1 MTAILSRPRSNS
13 SQVLSTPSLRVFL
26 SAFAFVSIAL
36 FVVGLLCAAGK
47 LEDEQPLRDAGLT
60 NSGPSLLTFFHAR
73 ARTEID
79 REPLQ
84 RLLQQ
89 CANGSPEERGRATA
103 ELLGLGPLAL
113 PVLRRAVGDLDHPD
127 LAARASRC
135 IPWLEGPASDRL
147 LIAAARALARHKP
160 DGAAEALLAYLPL
173 AEEGE
178 VVRAIDDA
186 LAAVAAPQ
194 GKPDP
199 ALLRGLADPLGVR
212 RAAAGVALSRAIPS
226 EPVPGVRKLL
236 EDPAPLVR
244 LRAALALAEAN
255 DADAVPVLIDL
266 LGVLSAAQRQ
276 PIEEYLSKLA
286 GEWTP
291 TVQFASEDKIGRRI
305 RRDAWA
311 AWWRNA
317 DADSLRAAVREH
329 TLTSE
334 DRVKIAALL
343 EKIGSDDFNER
354 EKVTKELFALGR
366 ICIPQLRETAKSK
379 DAETARR
386 AGRLIERIE
395 GDPIHHLPSAAVRI
409 LALRKPSHS
418 VETLLAY
425 LPFAENEGIA
435 GDTKNA
441 LTTLA
446 LQDGKP
452 HPSLMRSL
460 KDSNPEVRATV
471 AEVLLQGGG
480 PEGRAAARTLLADDS
495 PEVRLRVALVSARS
509 NDRDSVPVLIELLTV
524 LPIDRVSQV
533 EASLYQLAGDT
544 APDTSAGT
552 EKVDRK
558 KCRDA
563 WMAWWKVNAT
573 RVDLARLTTQPW
585 FGFTLICDLQGN
597 RVYELD
603 RQGRQRWLISSAGGP
618 SDARILPNNR
628 VLIAEYGADRV
639 TERDLNGKILW
650 EKHIP
655 NPVNVQRLPNGNTFV
670 ATVNGPIF
678 EFDRSGNEVT
688 RINNAG
694 GANLLAAV
702 RTRRGTIVALTQ
714 NGQCCILDSAG
725 RQLKTFAGGRF
736 GNGLG
741 GIDVTP
747 QGRIVLAQQNRG
759 KVVEFD
765 SEGKTIVE
773 VDAPNAVSATSLPNG
788 HFLVAAQNAQR
799 VYEVDRAGKIV
810 WEHSN
815 AGQVIRA
822 RRR

>member
-1 MTAILSRPRSNS
+1 MKAIVCRSQSNS
-13 SQVLSTPSLRVFL
+13 FPVVSTPYLRDFL
-26 SAFAFVSIAL
+26 PAFAFVSIAL
-36 FVVGLLCAAGK
+36 FVVGLVRAAGK
-47 LEDEQPLRDAGLT
+47 REDEQPLRDAGLT
-60 NSGPSLLTFFHAR
+60 NNGPSLLTFFHAR

-84 RLLQQ
+84 RLLEQ
-89 CANGSPEERGRATA
+89 CVKGSPEQRGRATA

-113 PVLRRAVGDLDHPD
+113 PLLRRAAGDLDHPD
-127 LAARASRC
+127 LAARAGRC
-135 IPWLEGPASDRL
+135 IPWLEGQASHRL

-178 VVRAIDDA
+178 VVRAINEA
-186 LAAVAAPQ
+186 LAEVAAPQ

-236 EDPAPLVR
+236 QDPAPLVR

-266 LGVLSAAQRQ
+266 LGVLPAAQRQ

-291 TVQFASEDKIGRRI
+291 AVRFASEDKIGRRI

-311 AWWRNA
+311 SWWRNA
-317 DADSLRAAVREH
+317 DADSLLAAVREH
-329 TLTSE
+329 TQTPE

-354 EKVTKELFALGR
+354 EKITKDLFDLGR

-386 AGRLIERIE
+386 ANRLIERIE
-395 GDPIHHLPSAAVRI
+395 SDPIHHLPSAAVRI
-409 LALRKPSHS
+409 LALRKPPHS

-425 LPFAENEGIA
+425 LPFAENEDIA

-471 AEVLLQGGG
+471 AEALLQGGG

-495 PEVRLRVALVSARS
+495 PEVRLRVALAAART
-509 NDRDSVPVLIELLTV
+509 NDRDSVPVLIELLLA

-533 EASLYQLAGDT
+533 EASLFQLAGDT

-552 EKVDRK
+552 EKADRK

-573 RVDLARLTTQPW
+573 RVDLARLTAQPW
-585 FGFTLICDLQGN
+585 YGYTLICDLQGN

-603 RQGRQRWLISSAGGP
+603 RQGKQRWLISNAGGP
-618 SDARILPNNR
+618 ADARILPNNR
-628 VLIAEYGADRV
+628 VLIAEYGSDRV
-639 TERDLNGKILW
+639 TERDFDGKIVW
-650 EKHIP
+650 EKHVP

-670 ATVNGPIF
+670 ATINGPIF

-688 RINNAG
+688 RINNVG
-694 GANLLAAV
+694 GANLMAAV
-702 RTRRGTIVALTQ
+702 RTRLGTIFALTQ

-725 RQLKTFAGGRF
+725 RQLKTFAAGRF

-741 GIDVTP
+741 GIEATP
-747 QGRIVLAQQNRG
+747 QGRVVLAQQNRN

-799 VYEVDRAGKIV
+799 VFEVDRSGKIV

>member
-1 MTAILSRPRSNS
+1 MKAIVCRSQSNS
-13 SQVLSTPSLRVFL
+13 FPVVSTPYLRNFL
-26 SAFAFVSIAL
+26 PACAFVSIAL
-36 FVVGLLCAAGK
+36 FVVGLVRAAGK
-47 LEDEQPLRDAGLT
+47 REDEQPLRDAGLT
-60 NSGPSLLTFFHAR
+60 NNGPSLLTFFHAR

-84 RLLQQ
+84 RLLEQ
-89 CANGSPEERGRATA
+89 CVKGSPEERGRAAA

-113 PVLRRAVGDLDHPD
+113 PVLRRAAGDLDHPD
-127 LAARASRC
+127 LAARAGRC
-135 IPWLEGPASDRL
+135 IPWLEGPASHRL

-178 VVRAIDDA
+178 VVRAINEA
-186 LAAVAAPQ
+186 LAEVAAPQ

-212 RAAAGVALSRAIPS
+212 RAAAGVALSRAIPP
-226 EPVPGVRKLL
+226 EQLPAVRKLL
-236 EDPAPLVR
+236 QDPAPIVR

-266 LGVLSAAQRQ
+266 LGVLPPAQRR

-291 TVQFASEDKIGRRI
+291 TIQFASEDKIGRRI

-311 AWWRNA
+311 SWWRNA
-317 DADSLRAAVREH
+317 DADSLLAAVREH
-329 TLTSE
+329 TQTPE
-334 DRVKIAALL
+334 DRVRIAALL

-354 EKVTKELFALGR
+354 EKVTKEIFDLGR

-386 AGRLIERIE
+386 ANRLIERIE

-409 LALRKPSHS
+409 LALRKPPHS

-471 AEVLLQGGG
+471 AEALLQGGG

-495 PEVRLRVALVSARS
+495 PEVRLRVALAAART
-509 NDRDSVPVLIELLTV
+509 NDRDSVPVLIELLLA

-533 EASLYQLAGDT
+533 EASLFQLAGDT

-552 EKVDRK
+552 EKADRK

-573 RVDLARLTTQPW
+573 RVDLARLTAQPW
-585 FGFTLICDLQGN
+585 YGYTLICDLQGN

-603 RQGRQRWLISSAGGP
+603 RQGKQRWLISNAGGP
-618 SDARILPNNR
+618 ADARILPNNR
-628 VLIAEYGADRV
+628 VLIAEYGSDRV
-639 TERDLNGKILW
+639 TERDFDGKIVW
-650 EKHIP
+650 EKHVP

-670 ATVNGPIF
+670 ATINGPIF

-694 GANLLAAV
+694 GANLMAAV
-702 RTRRGTIVALTQ
+702 RTRLGTIFALTQ

-725 RQLKTFAGGRF
+725 RQLKTFAAGRF

-741 GIDVTP
+741 GIEATP
-747 QGRIVLAQQNRG
+747 QGRIVLAQQNRN

-765 SEGKTIVE
+765 SEGKTILE